1 MKPLLIVRPEPGCVE
16 TVAAARAL
24 GLEAHGAPLFA
35 IGPVDWTLPE
45 GAFDALLAGSAN
57 AFRHGGAG
65 LAKLR
70 ALPVH
75 AVGKATAEAARQA
88 GFAVSTIGEGGL
100 QNVLD
105 QLDPPLRLL
114 RLAGAERVALT
125 PPAGIALTEC
135 VVYAAVPLSLT
146 NRPDGPTVVAL
157 HSAAAAQ
164 HFAAEC
170 DRLSLDRHLLS
181 LACIGPR
188 VAAAAGESWAEVRA
202 ASVPTDAALLALAAE
217 MCQTVA
223 QQD

>member
-1 MKPLLIVRPEPGCVE
+1 MKPLLIVRPEPGCAE
-16 TVAAARAL
+16 SVAAAQSL
-24 GLEAHGAPLFA
+24 GLEVHGAPLFA
-35 IGPVDWTLPE
+35 IEPIDWDLPP
-45 GAFDALLAGSAN
+45 GQFDAVLAGSAN
-57 AFRHGGAG
+57 AFRHGGAD

-114 RLAGAERVALT
+114 RLAGAVRVALT

-146 NRPDGPTVVAL
+146 NRPAGPTVVAL
-157 HSAAAAQ
+157 HSAAAAR

-170 DRLSLDRHLLS
+170 DRLGLDRSLVS
-181 LACIGPR
+181 LACFGPR
-188 VAAAAGESWAEVRA
+188 VAAAADEGWAEVRA
-202 ASVPTDAALLALAAE
+202 APVPTDAALLALAAE
-217 MCQTVA
+217 MCQTA
-223 QQD
+223 A